1 MFQISYNGLKILTGS
16 LQKQLSVP
24 KKSLHWAFGPSQR
37 RRRGR
42 TAVLRLL
49 YPTNRKKATAPA
61 NLRPHLPQGLRTG
74 KSWIIIRLDQKR
86 DQDHPGPG
94 LCERIITAGRGKMP
108 RPREQEV
115 TDMQSDYLSCALR
128 QLEALV
134 AIPSPT
140 GFTERVVDYCIGEFA
155 AMGYAPKRTAKGGLT
170 VELGGTG
177 DGLLL
182 SAHVDT
188 LGAMVCGV
196 KPGGALRVAP
206 VGGLRAQN
214 IEAETAR
221 VYTRSGRVLEGTFQL
236 ENASVHVNSEYDKT
250 QRGFDTIELLL
261 DEKTRSEQ
269 QTRALGVAAG
279 DYVAVAPRFAVTQ
292 TGYIK
297 SRFLDDKLSA
307 AILLTLA
314 RYWKD
319 TCAAPRRRVHMMF
332 TVFEEV
338 GHGGAS
344 IPEDVTEM
352 IAVDMGCVGKGL
364 QCDETMVSICAMDS
378 RGPSHKAVV
387 DGLVD
392 AAQRAGVRY
401 ALDVYPHY
409 GSDADAAVCA
419 GHEVRHC
426 VVGPGV
432 YASHGYERAHIEG
445 LANTFDLLRAYL
457 GI

>member
-1 MFQISYNGLKILTGS
+1 MFSCET
-16 LQKQLSVP
+16 V
-24 KKSLHWAFGPSQR
+24 R
-37 RRRGR
+37 RRR
-42 TAVLRLL
+42 
-49 YPTNRKKATAPA
+49 PF
-61 NLRPHLPQGLRTG
+61 LPRGLRRRQ
-74 KSWIIIRLDQKR
+74 SWIIIKR
-86 DQDHPGPG
+86 DRNQSGSETG
-94 LCERIITAGRGKMP
+94 AGAFQRARGKADYDGP
-108 RPREQEV
+108 RQSAAPDRKREV
-115 TDMQSDYLSCALR
+115 VCMQSDYLSYALR

-134 AIPSPT
+134 AIPSPS
-140 GFTERVVDYCIGEFA
+140 GFTEQVVDYCIGEFS

-170 VELGGTG
+170 ADLGGAG

-188 LGAMVCGV
+188 LGAMVCEV
-196 KPGGALRVAP
+196 KPNGALRVAP
-206 VGGLRAQN
+206 VGGLHAQN
-214 IEAETAR
+214 IETETAR
-221 VYTRSGRVLEGTFQL
+221 IYTRSGRVLEGTFQL
-236 ENASVHVNSEYDKT
+236 ENASVHVNGEYSKT
-250 QRGFDTIELLL
+250 QRMFETIELVL

-279 DYVAVAPRFAVTQ
+279 DYVAVAPRFTVTQ
-292 TGYIK
+292 TGFIK

-314 RYWKD
+314 RYLKD
-319 TCAAPRRRVHMMF
+319 TGAALRRRVSVMF

-344 IPEDVTEM
+344 IPPDITEM
-352 IAVDMGCVGKGL
+352 IAVDMGCVGRGL
-364 QCDETMVSICAMDS
+364 QCDETAVSICVMDS

-426 VVGPGV
+426 VVGAGV